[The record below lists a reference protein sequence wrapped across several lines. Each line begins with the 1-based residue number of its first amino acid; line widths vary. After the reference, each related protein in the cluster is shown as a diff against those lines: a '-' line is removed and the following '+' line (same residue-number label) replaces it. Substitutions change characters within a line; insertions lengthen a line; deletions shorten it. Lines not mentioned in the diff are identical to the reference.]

1 MEVKD
6 NEFRIIP
13 NQADSLVDITQP
25 IKNGIY
31 IIGDKRYVFYHA
43 DWYEFSDD
51 NVVQCP
57 TDALIDYIYELMKG
71 EY

>member
-1 MEVKD
+1 MYNAFKD
-6 NEFRIIP
+6 
-13 NQADSLVDITQP
+13 QDITYD
-25 IKNGIY
+25 NGIY
-31 IIGDKRYVFYHA
+31 MVGNKKYIFYHA